1 MNTIFPPCYEE
12 YSETNEDKTAYNKP
26 GWKPVD
32 NSTSNDELLQLCPRP
47 WRYQNA
53 EQTDTV
59 PKWGQFSSYHGGG
72 FVADLGYEND
82 TGFSIIENL
91 QNSNWLDKQTRVV
104 IMEFSVFNPSVNI
117 LAVATYFYEV
127 EASGLKAPS
136 STADVISLYSSET
149 ASYQFYLICM
159 FLFIVFVLLYLGR
172 ECYKLC
178 KQRSRY
184 FKSVWSWVEIC
195 QVVFSVLA
203 VVMYIIRLHRVT
215 STVRQLKENIY
226 GNVSFHEAMIW
237 QEAEN
242 AVLGILTFIV
252 TAKLLRIIR
261 FNEHVAV
268 FSTTLKIS
276 ARSLLS
282 FSIVLL
288 NFFVAFLH
296 FGVLIFGTGSERYS
310 SVLKATYFQLELTL
324 GRVKARPIQELADSN
339 STFGRIFSSLLLVSL
354 TILGMN
360 FFIAIINDALLD
372 AKNNVNESELYD
384 LVDEGHWQSSKERKA
399 FFDVISNSLKQLKVK
414 RTSAVVGEEEE
425 ATNLGLDSRNGRKI
439 DFDLISQAIIALREQ
454 RVREAADQKTSNT
467 RRRSLFDKISNMIKK
482 LKHENSDE
490 QCKDKKE
497 KKLRFQEDA
506 IDYDLRRLQKTK
518 NVLFQRLDSI
528 VQDYSEEDKEF
539 HLLCQEIAV
548 YSSQNKM
555 GN

>member
-1 MNTIFPPCYEE
+1 MKTIFPLCYEE

-26 GWKPVD
+26 WWKPVD
-32 NSTSNDELLQLCPRP
+32 NSTSHDELLQLCPRP

-53 EQTDTV
+53 EQTNTV

-91 QNSNWLDKQTRVV
+91 QNNNWLDKQTRVV
-104 IMEFSVFNPSVNI
+104 IMEFSVFNPSVNT

-159 FLFIVFVLLYLGR
+159 FLFIVLVLLYLGR

-178 KQRSRY
+178 KHRSRY

-226 GNVSFHEAMIW
+226 GNVSFQEAMIW
-237 QEAEN
+237 QEGEN

-261 FNEHVAV
+261 FNEHVSV
-268 FSTTLKIS
+268 FSKTLKIS

-354 TILGMN
+354 TIMGMN
-360 FFIAIINDALLD
+360 FFIAIINDALLE

-399 FFDVISNSLKQLKVK
+399 FFDEISNSLKQLKVK
-414 RTSAVVGEEEE
+414 RTSAVLGQEE
-425 ATNLGLDSRNGRKI
+425 ATNLGLDSRNGREI

-454 RVREAADQKTSNT
+454 RVRESADQKTSNT
-467 RRRSLFDKISNMIKK
+467 RRQSLFDTISNIIKK
-482 LKHENSDE
+482 LKHENPDE
-490 QCKDKKE
+490 HCKDKKE
-497 KKLRFQEDA
+497 KKVCFQEDA
-506 IDYDLRRLQKTK
+506 IDCDLRRLQKTS
-518 NVLFQRLDSI
+518 NVLFQRLDNI
-528 VQDYSEEDKEF
+528 VQDYSEEDEEF
-539 HLLCQEIAV
+539 HLFCQEIAV